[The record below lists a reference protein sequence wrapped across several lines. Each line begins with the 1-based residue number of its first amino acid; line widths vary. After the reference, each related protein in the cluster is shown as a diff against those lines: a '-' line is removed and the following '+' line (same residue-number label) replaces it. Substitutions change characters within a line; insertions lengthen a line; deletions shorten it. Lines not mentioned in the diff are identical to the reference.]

1 MNKAPG
7 WLPLPTP
14 QLATLLLA
22 GLVLV
27 ACGPREA
34 PPTVPSVIQL
44 TEDPIL
50 LSRVL
55 EKCNARPDQ
64 AGSPE
69 CVNARA
75 AAERRE
81 AAAGGEAAREAR
93 AEQGF
98 EMAREARRRAEEAA
112 TQAHDATRKRMDPY
126 DLPVEPGAD
135 KAPPP

>member
-1 MNKAPG
+1 MA
-7 WLPLPTP
+7 LP
-14 QLATLLLA
+14 QLAMLLLA
-22 GLVLV
+22 GLVLGG
-27 ACGPREA
+27 CGPREA
-34 PPTVPSVIQL
+34 PPAVPSVIQL

-55 EKCNARPDQ
+55 EKCNARPEQ
-64 AGSPE
+64 ASSPE
-69 CVNARA
+69 CINARA

-81 AAAGGEAAREAR
+81 AAAGGEAARKAR

-112 TQAHDATRKRMDPY
+112 AQAHDATKKRMDPY

-135 KAPPP
+135 KAPP